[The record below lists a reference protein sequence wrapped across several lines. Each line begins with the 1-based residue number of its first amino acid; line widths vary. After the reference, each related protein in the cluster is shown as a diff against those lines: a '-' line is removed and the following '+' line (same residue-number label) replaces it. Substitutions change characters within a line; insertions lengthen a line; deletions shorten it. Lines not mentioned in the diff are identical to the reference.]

1 MVRFHALHETRDAT
15 QFPRREAPLDTTP
28 ANSAQRVVEGS
39 RPLLVQWQAARREM
53 ADDEPTR
60 WITLP
65 EVTGNLLEEALV
77 ERQAYRLEAALLLY
91 DAAAVSLAATAAAT
105 DLQSSGGT
113 AADVD
118 AGDALDEL
126 YYSISRS
133 APPKSRRA
141 SINSAA
147 QRLETQVDAMRSDG
161 HAFVELLPNPSELS
175 TQLLAQ
181 QRQAMFGAAECAR
194 LLMRPQEVRRRLAS
208 LRALAQ
214 PSADRPTLRL
224 AKEAGAAVAI
234 QEFMLE
240 LCCGDGSEGS
250 GQGNVA
256 RLLASAKQLGRLGPP
271 AWAIRLMGKGWEA
284 LAEAHAA
291 EAKAEAEDAPPR
303 AGRLQELQL
312 LMLDD
317 KQLLLDMAL
326 ASVRAARPADA
337 AACLSRTAEEDSE
350 WQVPWTACLP
360 QQPTEVEVEVAA
372 PWPPPE
378 QRVQVV
384 ALLRARGEWLDASL
398 LPGEAYASYA
408 CAAQLLDD
416 AAHDAAAETPLGVP
430 ELQLQLQLGWW
441 LSSACAEAGDA
452 AAAAKWLRQ
461 TLVVQAASQ

>member
-1 MVRFHALHETRDAT
+1 M
-15 QFPRREAPLDTTP
+15 
-28 ANSAQRVVEGS
+28 G
-39 RPLLVQWQAARREM
+39 
-53 ADDEPTR
+53 DEEPGR

-65 EVTGNLLEEALV
+65 EATGNLLEEALV
-77 ERQAYRLEAALLLY
+77 ERQAYRLDAALLLY
-91 DAAAVSLAATAAAT
+91 DAASYAQAATAAAT
-105 DLQSSGGT
+105 ELQSSGGT
-113 AADVD
+113 AADPE
-118 AGDALDEL
+118 ASDALDEL
-126 YYSISRS
+126 YYTISRS
-133 APPKSRRA
+133 GPAPSRSA
-141 SINSAA
+141 AIISAA
-147 QRLETQVDAMRSDG
+147 QRLQEQVDAMQSDG
-161 HAFVELLPNPSELS
+161 RSFVEPLPDASELG

-194 LLMRPQEVRRRLAS
+194 LLMRPHDVRRRLAS

-214 PSADRPTLRL
+214 PSTDRPDPSQGGDRLAWLRARTL
-224 AKEAGAAVAI
+224 AKEAGTAVAV

-271 AWAIRLMGKGWEA
+271 AWAVRLMGKGWEL
-284 LAEAHAA
+284 LAEVHAA
-291 EAKAEAEDAPPR
+291 EAKAEAEDGPPR

-337 AACLSRTAEEDSE
+337 VLCLSRAAEEDSE
-350 WQVPWTACLP
+350 WQVPCTACLP
-360 QQPTEVEVEVAA
+360 VESVEAAAEMAA

-378 QRVQVV
+378 QRVEV
-384 ALLRARGEWLDASL
+384 AMLLRARGEWLDASL

-408 CAAQLLDD
+408 RAAQLLND
-416 AAHDAAAETPLGVP
+416 AAHDAAAEAPLGVA

-452 AAAAKWLRQ
+452 AAAAKWMLQ
-461 TLVVQAASQ
+461 PLVVQVASK